1 LLLRN
6 GKKVDAFYEKRKYYA
21 SKFLQ
26 RQEQVRRWL
35 EDVVHTEL
43 PQKSTQLAQ
52 RLGDGE
58 ILCSLVNEI
67 RPNSIP
73 KIVRKPEG
81 AEKSYKSM
89 ENILAF
95 LRVCRE
101 VFKFPEAD
109 LFEPIDL
116 FEQKNWIKVIYCLQA
131 LASFAKKANPK
142 VKLPPPVE
150 VKEAILDV
158 PLNLSNEESLS
169 RTAEQQIEAMAA
181 QFDEDEVERF
191 ASQADQL
198 RAAEEHL
205 QELRVPTPPNS
216 QPSSPHVPQ
225 VIDVESN
232 DNRVE
237 EPVIEVRPQLRSV
250 GIKPRTSSNT
260 PVLLLLGLALW
271 YWLWSLNNARGQLH
285 VL

>member
-1 LLLRN
+1 
-6 GKKVDAFYEKRKYYA
+6 
-21 SKFLQ
+21 
-26 RQEQVRRWL
+26 
-35 EDVVHTEL
+35 
-43 PQKSTQLAQ
+43 
-52 RLGDGE
+52 
-58 ILCSLVNEI
+58 
-67 RPNSIP
+67 
-73 KIVRKPEG
+73 
-81 AEKSYKSM
+81 M

-142 VKLPPPVE
+142 VKFPPPVE
-150 VKEAILDV
+150 LKEVVLDA

-216 QPSSPHVPQ
+216 QPTSPRVSAA
-225 VIDVESN
+225 IELESN
-232 DNRVE
+232 DNRVV
-237 EPVIEVRPQLRSV
+237 EPVVEVRPQLRSV
-250 GIKPRTSSNT
+250 GAKPRNTSNA
-260 PVLLLLGLALW
+260 PVLLFLGLALW